1 MKRKLLIPVLLVT
14 ALFFQACNNGD
25 NDSVE
30 QANEANERKD
40 TNSGADTL
48 ASMNTVDE
56 DDAEFMVEAA
66 SGGMMEVELGNMAQ
80 QKATNSRVKN
90 FGEMMVRDHS
100 KANEE
105 LKNLASLK
113 NVTLPATMGDK
124 PQKNVNNLRD
134 KPAKDFDKSYINMMI
149 DDHQEDIRKFERA
162 ANNAKSPDV
171 KSFAAKTLPVLRVHL
186 DSAKAI
192 GAAFKQ

>member
-1 MKRKLLIPVLLVT
+1 MKSKLLILVLLSS
-14 ALFFQACNNGD
+14 LFFQACNNGE

-30 QANEANERKD
+30 QANEANERNDMNTGTD
-40 TNSGADTL
+40 TV

-56 DDAEFMVEAA
+56 NDAEFMVEAA

-80 QKATNSRVKN
+80 QKSSNARVKG

-100 KANEE
+100 GANEE

-124 PQKNVNNLRD
+124 HQKNVNNLRD
-134 KPAKDFDKSYINMMI
+134 KPAKDFDKAYINMMI
-149 DDHQEDIRKFERA
+149 DDHKEDINKFERA
-162 ANNAKSPDV
+162 ASNAKSPDV
-171 KSFAAKTLPVLRVHL
+171 KSYAAKTLPVLRVHL